1 MTDDTTTL
9 LDIDG
14 RLLLALASVL
24 STLSLALN
32 FVVIQE
38 IDTLS
43 GAAAALS
50 ANDIQLEARHSQLID
65 TLGAYRTELT
75 GIARR

>member
-32 FVVIQE
+32 FVMIQE

-50 ANDIQLEARHSQLID
+50 ANDVQLEARHSQLID
-65 TLGAYRTELT
+65 TLGAFRADLT